1 MGNVVDMTGREIAEG
16 EEVTCDREEQF
27 RSAGFAELWNSAPD
41 MARHMAEHM
50 GMQYPDVVAAIVH
63 SLLREAEQGAD
74 RHAVCRDLLEWI
86 GEEFFS
92 ADSE

>member
-16 EEVTCDREEQF
+16 EEVTKGRDAQF
-27 RSAGFAELWNSAPD
+27 RSAGFAQLWHSAPD
-41 MARHMAEHM
+41 MARYLADDL
-50 GMQYPDVVAAIVH
+50 GMQYPDAVAAIIH